1 MEMKMGKSLNRH
13 VVTTEIYSI
22 VKNKIISQILNPG
35 DKINIDQLAREY
47 EVSNIPIREALSRLS
62 AEGLVHMIPFKGV
75 FVREISL
82 VEFDEMFEIRIQLES
97 LAVKKATPLI
107 PETELN
113 HLNHK
118 LLELS
123 AHPST
128 SRQERLELIAQM
140 NEDLHGMILRYC
152 GNKNLEGLVNLY
164 IERIQRYL
172 INVQKDFDQNHFE
185 LDWKEHIEVLRNM
198 LLRNIEGAAEA
209 MRNHLMSSHQRTR
222 EFFL

>member
-1 MEMKMGKSLNRH
+1 MGKSLNRH